1 MKLISSI
8 FLLEFVSGMY
18 FYLPPG
24 TKKCVKEEIHKD
36 VVVTGEYTVTESSLH
51 TVHLKVIDSKDHTL
65 YNKEEAKEG
74 KFAFTTDDQ
83 DMFEIC
89 FTSEKTGA
97 GYAADQKDH
106 EIKIDVKKGVEAKS
120 YDEQVSR
127 YES

>member
-1 MKLISSI
+1 MHVL
-8 FLLEFVSGMY
+8 FLKVS
-18 FYLPPG
+18 FQ
-24 TKKCVKEEIHKD
+24 
-36 VVVTGEYTVTESSLH
+36 
-51 TVHLKVIDSKDHTL
+51 VHLKVIDSKDHTL

-97 GYAADQKDH
+97 GYAAGNLFFYTLLSVCGLIWCFSDQKDH

-120 YDEQVSR
+120 YDEQVTK
-127 YES
+127 EHNN